1 MAVQDAVNVLMEY
14 YEDGEEAFRD
24 LHGPEAVIAVRD
36 MIDLLETELGSQL
49 DYDTLWGEFEAAPRE
64 TSADLAGALEA
75 MVEADPGLANQLEVR
90 LEEYYATSQP
100 VTQVEGLEVEE
111 EEPSEVVPREEQR
124 VERHEVEPRN
134 HTDVHGEGTYLYG
147 NVRAGSDL
155 AVEKPVEQE
164 ADVLAVHREL
174 EMLSFDVD
182 ELFEQL
188 RVTVEQEPG
197 YNDETKGELKAALE
211 ELEVELMQGEEAGED
226 RIVELLR
233 ELGEVDP
240 NLLALVLTGL
250 GKTDTEAEYTVE
262 QAIRRFS
269 E

>member
-1 MAVQDAVNVLMEY
+1 
-14 YEDGEEAFRD
+14 
-24 LHGPEAVIAVRD
+24 
-36 MIDLLETELGSQL
+36 
-49 DYDTLWGEFEAAPRE
+49 
-64 TSADLAGALEA
+64 
-75 MVEADPGLANQLEVR
+75 
-90 LEEYYATSQP
+90 
-100 VTQVEGLEVEE
+100 
-111 EEPSEVVPREEQR
+111 
-124 VERHEVEPRN
+124 
-134 HTDVHGEGTYLYG
+134 
-147 NVRAGSDL
+147 
-155 AVEKPVEQE
+155 VEQE